1 MVSTIAAVWKAVD
14 EEVALIRR
22 RTVSA
27 LDAGVVV
34 FWLVAAVSVDYD
46 MCRRVPATGGAESC
60 SEEEKQS
67 QMYQGDHYQN

>member
-46 MCRRVPATGGAESC
+46 VCRRVSATGGAESC
-60 SEEEKQS
+60 SEERKERKIVTNVS
-67 QMYQGDHYQN
+67 R

>member
-1 MVSTIAAVWKAVD
+1 MVSAIAAIWKAVD
-14 EEVALIRR
+14 EEVALIRC

-46 MCRRVPATGGAESC
+46 VCRRVPATGGAEGC
-60 SEEEKQS
+60 SEERKERKIVTNVS
-67 QMYQGDHYQN
+67 R